1 MPRMNA
7 AVAPL
12 RGAPAVRAH
21 GLHLVNGQVEDVG
34 PPPEW
39 VIVYEVLKDY
49 ALERETAAV
58 ARTCTYRG
66 VSLGFWVARQRRA
79 RTRLSRPQQD
89 LLEALPLWTWSPRS
103 SRWDDV
109 YALLVT
115 YTERT
120 GSAKVP
126 RTHRESGFGLGKWVS
141 RMRSRQRSLSNSQAQ
156 ALESLPGWVWHSRPS
171 TESNSRV
178 T

>member
-1 MPRMNA
+1 MPRMTA
-7 AVAPL
+7 ADAPL
-12 RGAPAVRAH
+12 RRAPAGRAH
-21 GLHLVNGQVEDVG
+21 GLHLVDGQVEAVG
-34 PPPEW
+34 LPPEW
-39 VIVYEVLKDY
+39 MTVYEVLRDY
-49 ALERETAAV
+49 ALERQTAAV
-58 ARTCTYRG
+58 ARTCQYRG

-79 RTRLSRPQQD
+79 RDRLTRQQQA

-126 RTHRESGFGLGKWVS
+126 RTHREYEFGLGKWVS
-141 RMRSRQRSLSNSQAQ
+141 RMRSRRRSLSHSQVR
-156 ALESLPGWVWHSRPS
+156 ALESLPGWVWHSRAS
-171 TESNSRV
+171 T
-178 T
+178 

>member
-1 MPRMNA
+1 MPRMTA
-7 AVAPL
+7 ADAPL
-12 RGAPAVRAH
+12 RRAPAGRAH
-21 GLHLVNGQVEDVG
+21 GLHVVDGQVKAVG

-39 VIVYEVLKDY
+39 MTVYEVLRDY
-49 ALERETAAV
+49 ALERQTAAV
-58 ARTCTYRG
+58 ARTCQYRG

-79 RTRLSRPQQD
+79 RDRLTRQQQA

-141 RMRSRQRSLSNSQAQ
+141 RMRSRRRSLSHSQVR

-171 TESNSRV
+171 T
-178 T
+178 

>member
-1 MPRMNA
+1 MT
-7 AVAPL
+7 
-12 RGAPAVRAH
+12 
-21 GLHLVNGQVEDVG
+21 
-34 PPPEW
+34 
-39 VIVYEVLKDY
+39 VYEVLRDY
-49 ALERETAAV
+49 ALKRETAAV
-58 ARTCTYRG
+58 ARTCTYQG
-66 VSLGFWVARQRRA
+66 VSLGFWVARQRQA
-79 RTRLSRPQQD
+79 RDRLTRQQQD

-115 YTERT
+115 YAERT

-141 RMRSRQRSLSNSQAQ
+141 RMRSRRRSLSHSQVR

-171 TESNSRV
+171 T
-178 T
+178 